1 MRAIKVNKRKTAGVW
16 KRILALMLVI
26 CCLPFGDYVQAFGAA
41 MPEAGQKGVEGTAES
56 VPASVSGNFTDMQQD
71 VPEGVQTNGQENGQ
85 ADAMT
90 DGNSQ
95 AQGEESSDSRVME
108 FEDMTV
114 TEDLTLEADMETG
127 NLLLMQGELNLN
139 GYTLTVHGD
148 CIQPGGS
155 MVINGGKL
163 ITDGDYR
170 IQTRTAAEV
179 GASEEGGGAG
189 ENGLESVQYDYD
201 YSTGTLTMT
210 DSRDYVQVFGDF
222 VTDSDKNHTG
232 LLSDGVL
239 EVWGNFTQLNT
250 KSNYSFRASQNHK
263 VYLTGTSGK
272 TVSFSYDSYNS
283 SRFANLEIN
292 LNMSHEIE
300 EEMPSGTGKNV
311 NGETEIDVEESEN
324 EPDLIFWG
332 EPFVEGCIVE
342 KEVEE
347 KPVIEGNIRIHR
359 DTRFETG
366 YYCGNVKLVSNFSCY
381 RDLIIDGNLNCN
393 KKVLYVSEH
402 LTVKGEVSMLAR
414 LYMEWG
420 NLTVEKDLVFE
431 GCSSRDDGL
440 IMKHDSD
447 YIMVGGDFI
456 YRGNL
461 HKNSDKITAGTLE
474 IKGNF
479 NCEEMF
485 YATGSQRVLLSG
497 TGQQNIIMNIRSR
510 FHILELQNY
519 SEEGVYAED
528 VVVKDILIRNGCRFT
543 YGSMEEEFG
552 WTLTEDTVIEDDL
565 VLVDDVLDLN
575 GYTLTV
581 KGDLIH
587 ANGEIFIHGGRLLVD
602 GDYRMQ
608 MRRGEEGNYN
618 YEKSTGILK
627 MTDETDYI
635 LIKGGMYV
643 QTIQSLSGF
652 LTAGTIEL
660 KGNFYDFCQIA
671 DDNFATAGSHT
682 MYLTGNTVQKISF
695 EGYGPFN
702 CIQNLKVDNAV
713 GLVFETA
720 VSVKGNIDISSDIK
734 VEGRLCVYKTTT
746 FSDNLYRGDIIAGN
760 LEWTY
765 DLVVDGNLYVGQN
778 LTISSCRLTVK
789 GDVLVEDGVIGIDKG
804 ELIVG
809 NDLSF
814 QWHSQY
820 NNTAL
825 GMSTDDSYILVNG
838 NFNYYAKRSYVIA
851 GTLEVKGD
859 FTTNATF
866 KASGTHKVI
875 LSGDEKQTITM
886 ADNARFHIL
895 ELRNYGM
902 EGVWTARPTLDYD
915 ILISNG
921 CKLNYGNLQGNSG
934 FTLNQDMV
942 IGEDFILT
950 DGVLDLNSH
959 KLTIKGDFLHAGGT
973 VEINGGTLEV
983 QGDYRL
989 QWREEIDGMQVY
1001 GSGYGKLLMNSDE
1014 DTFVINGNCIIEPS
1028 KITEKDGQEP
1038 LNAMDGWITGGTIS
1052 IGGDLGQLGKEAFI
1066 AGGSSTVCLNGSK
1079 KQSVAGVQDLRIG
1092 NFAIENTSKEGVF
1105 FLTDVQVEE
1114 SLSDLNK
1121 KAYGQGYAV
1130 VSGSDVLENGIFGGN
1145 LKITNAETLAR
1156 DLEIGGSLYIE
1167 NTMKLNGHSVSV
1179 GASLIVDKTGSLIM
1193 QNARDVMA
1201 VGGDMKYSS
1210 TAGSIMSAGILQ
1222 VEGNFTKA
1230 SGARFVAGGEHVTVL
1245 SGKEGGDGSLIP
1257 QNIDLS
1263 GSDGSRFHKLI
1274 LKQPLAEGYV
1284 FSVPPEQIADEVIYE
1299 GDELQR
1305 PGPITSLQV
1314 TGQTVNSITI
1324 SYEPPASLGEIA
1336 GYKIYRD
1343 GRQVVMTEQT
1353 TYTDGRLEA
1362 DREYVY
1368 KVYAVDANGNTAKAS
1383 PECRGKTLTDVTPPS
1398 VVPGLT
1404 VSGRTGSA
1412 ITLSWNPAADD
1423 SKVCGYNVYRNGE
1436 LMAEGIENTEYKDCG
1451 LAENT
1456 LYTYTVTAVDGA
1468 GNESLHCEG
1477 VDGAVCMPK
1486 ILSVTPEDYE
1496 SIGGESVTLRVTF
1509 KDAGSSTGNR
1519 VDIAF
1524 YDEDKDIW
1532 KAVTKVSLG
1541 QSRLNDTTLYA
1552 ETEWDLTALT
1562 KDGDVDVRFRV
1573 TDEDGN
1579 SREQIVTYYLDRK
1592 APEQVTGIK
1601 VSDEGGTLR
1610 VKWDR
1615 CLSADTK
1622 GYLVYRME
1630 EGTGKYIVAADIENG
1645 DITAWTDRD
1654 VETGKVYIYH
1664 VRAYDA
1670 FDQKSVLSER
1680 VSATVG
1686 QDQEAPRIL
1695 SLSPS
1700 GGKVSGQKL
1709 IQVSGIDNRGLSEL
1723 RLYIRKEGES
1733 PWSLLGW
1740 ADVSDKGREAAEN
1753 QERSGKGDGNDS
1765 LEADCYIMWNTLKYP
1780 DGNYELKAEVSDT
1793 SGNMNE
1799 KEFIRFYQVDNS
1811 GIGKIILGEVSST
1824 STAVQLTWEDVT
1836 EEDFGYFAVERFI
1849 DGNFVQVARVTDKL
1863 GANVENLKPGTE
1875 YTFRV
1880 VGYDVLGNRGEA
1892 SDIIKVRT
1900 TEDAIA
1906 PSIRSIEP
1914 APGRFGEKLSLK
1926 MKVSDNAS
1934 VGSGMFSYSLDKENY
1949 TVLASRDGQGG
1960 KEETF
1965 SYEWDISALPEG
1977 EVYVKFEAMDEAGN
1991 ANVLAEGEEIICTYV
2006 IDHTPPDKITGAAAE
2021 GGEGFIHLSWNE
2033 PLDDDIQAFII
2044 YRAGNDGV
2052 YRPIQKDCR
2061 TKDYYD
2067 VALQAG
2073 DSFTYRIS
2081 AIDTAG
2087 NEGEKSDPV
2096 SGMALRDE
2104 EAPVVTGISPEK
2116 GSRQGSNVTLKIFAK
2131 DNAALSA
2138 VVAEYREKD
2147 TEELW
2152 REIGRTEGTERYIY
2166 SQMEWNTE
2174 GLREGCVYEVRA
2186 KAVDKAGNVSEYV
2199 YSEYDFDLTA
2209 PASPKLEADSGSF
2222 RVELSWSEN
2231 EEEDFDIYKIYRA
2244 EAGSD
2249 HYVCIQTTEENAFTD
2264 MTVEPDTM
2272 YTYKVAAW
2280 DIYGNNSESNKASS
2294 YGNSIDT
2301 IAPEAILPENIMGV
2315 SGLELGFDGTAS
2327 FDNVRIVTYEW
2338 DFGDG
2343 SGKKGTRPT
2352 HIYEKP
2358 GTYTVTLTVSDAW
2371 GNQDK
2376 TTTNVIIRDKDN
2388 NGMITITITDE
2399 SGNPLPYAY
2408 VYIRIGNSDE
2418 DILNLRA
2425 DGSGRVRIAAK
2436 EGIYQYAAY
2445 LEEYLP
2451 KESTF
2456 RIDSGSSNT
2465 AVLGLEKG
2473 EVMTGELEV
2482 HRMELQE
2489 LVEAG
2494 VDLSAPE
2501 NFHTFTFKS
2510 TFIFKESP
2518 IPVVVEYVGNMTGGR
2533 QNVIRIY
2540 DMENRKYEGTLNIS
2554 LIQPEEE
2561 ILDSEEYVPTIA
2573 ILQVTQS
2580 VSWLKEM
2587 YGVNLTITNH
2597 SGEGFDIEH
2606 AVADLSL
2613 PEGVSLAATKTG
2625 QTLSQPMED
2634 IKGGTSRTAN
2644 WVVKGDVTGEYTL
2657 KASFHGVLM
2666 PFEANLDADFEAE
2679 SEFEVE
2685 GGKGLHIYVMPE
2697 NAYYIGESYYVQYKI
2712 VNESDR
2718 TFYNLTTTLGE
2729 YIQPQVVQETIVL
2742 DPETG
2747 EVTNRIKN
2755 MGGMTYR
2762 SAEAAKCRT
2771 APVMYQ
2777 GDAIEVG
2784 VFAPGDTLYGTYCG
2798 VPSGAAGDPDE
2809 VYFQLV
2815 GSLTQILEGE
2825 NLGVKVTTLPIA
2837 SHYSKSK
2844 ATVALD
2850 PFAGYYGDPIDTVT
2864 GAFTQDMTLLSIG
2877 GGDTISMDLS
2887 YNSMLAGE
2895 RGSCGYGFAHSYEQS
2910 IEDRGNSL
2918 VLHMTPYSQTT
2929 FLSKDAAENKAAGTW
2944 DGDKV
2949 ILSDTAVYYGDF
2961 LPVTTDMEGY
2971 RIEKT
2976 EEGYILHMGEE
2987 GGELTFDTEGR
2998 IVELKDTDERTV
3010 SLLYGDNTMTVTE
3023 NVSKES
3029 LYITYNDEGFI
3040 TTVRDD
3046 HGRMSALTYDGEG
3059 NLSSYTDPMGN
3070 TARYEYDSAHRMIK
3084 AYDGEGCA
3092 YVSNAY
3098 DEEGRVI
3105 SQEEA
3110 GKGPAARLSYETM
3123 GNNTRIT
3130 ITDHNG
3136 NTTSLTNDGRGNRI
3150 EEINGAGSR
3159 TTYLYDRQG
3168 NLLDIWDH
3176 YHNNTA
3182 YEYDE
3187 EKRTTAVYDTA
3198 GNVTRYHY
3206 DESGNMTTLTG
3217 ADGSMAHYSYD
3228 AKGNITKIT
3237 EPSGAVTSYT
3247 YDAFSRVV
3255 SESKT
3260 DCGTMYYEYDGKGR
3274 IAAVTDY
3281 NGNRSTLEYDE
3292 YGNISRATDACGG
3305 VKTYVY
3311 NANGWLMSETDEAG
3325 CITEYTYDKCGRQLS
3340 KTRRDAVGTQVQ
3352 TSSYTYYESGLLKS
3366 ETDPEGGVTT
3376 YVYDNEGHI
3385 LSVTYPA
3392 GTTDT
3397 YTYDAAYHQTGQ
3409 KDPDGTIHA
3418 YTYDMLG
3425 NNTSVSLNDRTVTF
3439 EYYPNGKIRKQ
3450 TNEDGTWLLY
3460 TYDKRWNCIQVMDK
3474 DGVGMSYA
3482 YDGMD
3487 RLISE
3492 RDALGNTTRYEYDTQ
3507 GRITKTTDPNGNA
3520 TTYEYDGNGNC
3531 IRMVNAL
3538 SRTTE
3543 MEYDKADRLIRI
3555 TQETGAGRI
3564 SAGYTYDKAGRV
3576 TAVTDEEGNTTRY
3589 TYDVFGNVLTV
3600 TDALG
3605 NPAAANTYDKTGNL
3619 ISTTDGEGTATGYA
3633 YDRAGN
3639 LLAVAECLNGE
3650 EETSY
3655 AYEYD
3660 ENLRLTKTTDPI
3672 SGTTVREY
3680 DAYGNIIS
3688 VTDAMGGTTR
3698 YNYDER
3704 NRITSV
3710 ISALGN
3716 QESYTYNAQGLLA
3729 EEENARGQ
3737 KAAYTYDKAGR
3748 LTEKKDEAG
3757 TITYIY
3763 DNNGNV
3769 LRVTEEDGEGNK
3781 ETISRTYDALNRVTS
3796 MTDCRGNTVKYGYDE
3811 LGNRISLTYPG
3822 GEIVRCSYYKNG
3834 NLKTVTDW
3842 EGNVTSYEY
3851 DGNGRLLKTTRSDG
3865 SVETRTYNKAGYLM
3879 ETLDVT
3885 AAGEEISHYTYG
3897 YDGRG
3902 NITSIEGKD
3911 NGIPGI
3917 TAGAVMTY
3925 DEDNRLVS
3933 YNGEAVTYDAD
3944 GNMLHGPL
3952 QGQMADYVYDCRNR
3966 LISVTT
3972 ADGKTTRYEYDAEN
3986 TRTAMETEG
3995 RREEYVTDTES
4006 TYSQVLEVKVYEKED
4021 TALSAGAGEADS
4033 TGTVHTENTAAAYTA
4048 SYVYGLGLIGEKG
4061 KNGWL
4066 YYHYDHLGST
4076 AALTGNDGEVR
4087 LRFAYSAYGELTGI
4101 TDGTGNSFVNVE
4113 DGKITSSMIS
4123 GAVSETGIC
4132 FLYNGQLGV
4141 TTDGNGLYHMRAR
4154 YYNTDIKRFINRD
4167 ILTGDITNSQSLN
4180 RYSYVQGNPVSST
4193 DPFGLCPLGF
4203 LNLDWSTIGH
4213 ALLDVVGIFWDGAD
4227 LINALWYKA
4236 EGNDF
4241 MAGVC
4246 LLSAL
4251 PMLGSFAGGTIKAVA
4266 TGTKYLNK
4274 AETVAKYLTLGTKLV
4289 SHTAQ
4294 ATMSG
4299 IDTYYAAVDAYE
4311 VYQAGELGA
4320 EEIINLGLA
4329 ATGTVLSTGA
4339 AISSGRGLYK
4349 LMGSDGVG
4357 CKVLTGITGEP
4368 HCFVAGTPVSTEE
4381 GQRAIEEVEAGDKVW
4396 AYNEETGEKGLKEV
4410 EEVFV
4415 SETDKLV
4422 HVETDKEEIVTTELH
4437 PFYVEGLG
4445 FVQAGCLQEGYELKC
4460 LDGGRETITGIRVEW
4475 LEEAITVYN
4484 FEVADYHTYYVG
4496 DGDVLVHNTCSKT
4509 SGSEDNLL
4517 LLETSQNIS
4526 DEINDHHI
4534 IPKFRGKSKRYADFI
4549 SARGIN
4555 VDDYTITVGAGKGG
4569 THMNLLHGKGGWNQ
4583 RWIEFIDNN
4592 PDATAKDIYQFA
4604 GKMMDDY
4611 GLNGYVIHP
4620 YKKK

>member
-1 MRAIKVNKRKTAGVW
+1 MREIKVNKRKAAGVL
-16 KRILALMLVI
+16 KRILALTLVI

-41 MPEAGQKGVEGTAES
+41 MPETRQSES
-56 VPASVSGNFTDMQQD
+56 ASVSGNYSDVRKDAQQD
-71 VPEGVQTNGQENGQ
+71 AGTNGQSDEQTNGQSDEQ
-85 ADAMT
+85 T
-90 DGNSQ
+90 DGKPQ
-95 AQGEESSDSRVME
+95 AQAEESADSQVME
-108 FEDMTV
+108 YGDVTV
-114 TEDLTLEADMETG
+114 TENLTLDADMETG
-127 NLLLMQGELNLN
+127 NLFLMQGELNLN

-163 ITDGDYR
+163 ITEGDYR
-170 IQTRTAAEV
+170 IQTRTAAE
-179 GASEEGGGAG
+179 GNAPGETTDAG
-189 ENGLESVQYDYD
+189 EGALGEVRYEYD

-210 DSRDYVQVFGDF
+210 DSRDYVQVLGDF
-222 VTDSDKNHTG
+222 VTDSDKNHAG
-232 LLSDGVL
+232 LLLDGVL
-239 EVWGNFTQLNT
+239 EVQGNFTQLNT
-250 KSNYSFRASQNHK
+250 KGNYSFHALQNHK
-263 VYLTGTSGK
+263 VYLTGTAGR
-272 TVSFSYDSYNS
+272 TVSLAYDPYNS
-283 SRFANLEIN
+283 SRFANLEID
-292 LNMSHEIE
+292 LNMSRETD
-300 EEMPSGTGKNV
+300 EEMTSETGE
-311 NGETEIDVEESEN
+311 ETEEN
-324 EPDLIFWG
+324 KGKPDLIFVG

-342 KEVEE
+342 EEVEK
-347 KPVIEGNIRIHR
+347 KPVIEGCIRIGSN
-359 DTRFETG
+359 TRFETG
-366 YYCGNVKLVSNFSCY
+366 YYCGDITLASYYMNPDN
-381 RDLIIDGNLNCN
+381 LIIDGNLNCN
-393 KKVLYVSEH
+393 KKSLYILSQ
-402 LTVKGEVSMLAR
+402 LTVKGDVSMLPQ
-414 LYMEWG
+414 LKMESG
-420 NLTVEKDLVFE
+420 KLTVEKNLMIE
-431 GCSSRDDGL
+431 GSNRDDYGL
-440 IMKHDSD
+440 MMKNPSD
-447 YIMVGGDFI
+447 YITVYGDFI
-456 YRGNL
+456 YGANPLKSR
-461 HKNSDKITAGTLE
+461 DYITAGTLE
-474 IKGNF
+474 VKGDF
-479 NCEEMF
+479 NCETKF
-485 YATGSQRVLLSG
+485 CATAEHRVLLSG
-497 TGQQNIIMNIRSR
+497 TGLQKIKLTSDSR
-510 FHILELQNY
+510 FHILELQNN

-528 VVVKDILIRNGCRFT
+528 AVVKDILIRNGCRFT
-543 YGSMEEEFG
+543 YGSMEGEFG
-552 WTLTEDTVIEDDL
+552 WTLTEDTVIEGDF

-608 MRRGEEGNYN
+608 MIKGEADNYS
-618 YEKSTGILK
+618 YEDSAGILK
-627 MTDETDYI
+627 MADESDYI
-635 LIKGGMYV
+635 LIEGDMYV
-643 QTIQSLSGF
+643 QTSQSLSGL

-660 KGNFYDFCQIA
+660 KGDFQDFCPMVP
-671 DDNFATAGSHT
+671 DNFAASGSHT
-682 MYLTGNTVQKISF
+682 MYLSGNTVQRISF

-713 GLVFETA
+713 GLILGTA
-720 VSVKGNIDISSDIK
+720 VVVKGNIDITSDIQI
-734 VEGRLCVYKTTT
+734 EGRLTIDKTTT
-746 FSDNLYRGDIIAGN
+746 FSDDIYHGDIAVGN

-765 DLVVDGNLYVGQN
+765 NFIIDGNLYVGQN
-778 LTISSCRLTVK
+778 LTVSSCRLTVE
-789 GDVLVEDGVIGIDKG
+789 GDVLANNSAIKMNKG

-809 NDLSF
+809 NNLSF
-814 QWHSQY
+814 QWISNYTSSYLDMQ
-820 NNTAL
+820 NPE
-825 GMSTDDSYILVNG
+825 DYILVNG
-838 NFNYYAKRSYVIA
+838 NFDYYAIRSFITA

-859 FTTNATF
+859 FTTNSLF
-866 KASGTHKVI
+866 SASGTHKVI

-895 ELRNYGM
+895 ELKNYGM
-902 EGVWTARPTLDYD
+902 EGVWTAKPTLDYD

-934 FTLNQDMV
+934 FTLTRDMV

-950 DGVLDLNSH
+950 DGVLDLNGH

-973 VEINGGTLEV
+973 VKINGGTLEV

-989 QWREEIDGMQVY
+989 QWREEMDGMIVY
-1001 GSGYGKLLMNSDE
+1001 GAGYGKLLMNSDD
-1014 DTFVINGNCIIEPS
+1014 DTFVINRNCIVEPS
-1028 KITEKDGQEP
+1028 KVTEKGGQEP
-1038 LNAMDGWITGGTIS
+1038 LNAMDGWITGGTIF

-1066 AGGSSTVCLNGSK
+1066 AGGTSTVCLNGSR
-1079 KQSVAGVQDLRIG
+1079 KQSVAGAQDFRIG
-1092 NFAIENTSKEGVF
+1092 NFVIENTSVEGVF

-1114 SLSDLNK
+1114 SLSDLDG

-1130 VSGSDVLENGIFGGN
+1130 VSGSDAVQNGIFGGN
-1145 LKITNAETLAR
+1145 LKITEEESLSL
-1156 DLEIGGSLYIE
+1156 DLEIGGSLYLE
-1167 NTMKLNGHSVSV
+1167 KAFNPCGHSVSI
-1179 GASLIVDKTGSLIM
+1179 GGSLIVEKTGSLIM
-1193 QNARDVMA
+1193 ENTEDCITVGKDLEYASAAGGFMNAGTLKLA
-1201 VGGDMKYSS
+1201 
-1210 TAGSIMSAGILQ
+1210 
-1222 VEGNFTKA
+1222 GNFTKA
-1230 SGARFVAGGEHVTVL
+1230 AGARFAAEGEHVTVL
-1245 SGKEGGDGSLIP
+1245 LGREGEDGSIIL
-1257 QNIDLS
+1257 QNIDFS

-1274 LKQPLAEGYV
+1274 LKQPFAEGYA
-1284 FSVPPEQIADEVIYE
+1284 FSVSPEQIADEVIYE

-1305 PGPITSLQV
+1305 PGSVASLKV

-1324 SYEPPASLGEIA
+1324 SYEGPASFGEIA

-1343 GRQVVMTEQT
+1343 GRQVAMTEQT

-1368 KVYAVDANGNTAKAS
+1368 KVYAVDAKGNMAKTS

-1398 VVPGLT
+1398 TVFGLT
-1404 VSGRTGSA
+1404 VAGRTGSA
-1412 ITLSWNPAADD
+1412 ITLSWSPATDD
-1423 SKVCGYNVYRNGE
+1423 SKVTGYKVYRNGE
-1436 LMAEGIENTEYKDCG
+1436 LIAEGIEKTEYKDCG

-1477 VDGAVCMPK
+1477 VDGAVSMPK
-1486 ILSVTPEDYE
+1486 ILSVTPGDYE

-1541 QSRLNDTTLYA
+1541 QSKLNDTTLYA
-1552 ETEWDLTALT
+1552 ETEWDLTAME

-1579 SREQIVTYYLDRK
+1579 SRERIVTYYLDRK

-1630 EGTGKYIVAADIENG
+1630 EGSGKYILAADIENG
-1645 DITAWTDRD
+1645 DTTAWTDTD
-1654 VETGKVYIYH
+1654 VETGKIYIYH

-1670 FDQKSVLSER
+1670 YGQKSILSER

-1686 QDQEAPRIL
+1686 ADNVAPQIL

-1709 IQVSGIDNRGLSEL
+1709 IQVSASDNRALSEL
-1723 RLYIRKEGES
+1723 RLYIRKEGEDA
-1733 PWSLLGW
+1733 WTLLGRS
-1740 ADVSDKGREAAEN
+1740 DVSDRN
-1753 QERSGKGDGNDS
+1753 R
-1765 LEADCYIMWNTLKYP
+1765 EADCLITWNTKAYP
-1780 DGNYELKAEVSDT
+1780 DGNYELKAEATDA
-1793 SGNMNE
+1793 SGNVND

-1811 GIGKIILGEVSST
+1811 GIGKIILGEVSFT
-1824 STAVQLTWEDVT
+1824 STAIQLTWEDVT
-1836 EEDFGYFAVERFI
+1836 EEDFGYFAVEQLI
-1849 DGNFVQVARVTDKL
+1849 DGSFVQVARVTDKL

-1880 VGYDVLGNRGEA
+1880 VGYDALGNRGEE
-1892 SDIIKVRT
+1892 SDVIKVRT
-1900 TEDAIA
+1900 TEDFIA
-1906 PSIRSIEP
+1906 PSIRSVEP

-1926 MKVSDNAS
+1926 MKVSDNAA
-1934 VGSGMFSYSLDKENY
+1934 VGSGTFSYSLDKENY
-1949 TVLASRDGQGG
+1949 TVLASWDGQGG

-1977 EVYVKFEAMDEAGN
+1977 EVYIKFEAWDEAGN
-1991 ANVLAEGEEIICTYV
+1991 ANALADGEEIICTYI
-2006 IDHTPPDKITGAAAE
+2006 IDHTPPAKITGASAQ
-2021 GGEGFIHLSWNE
+2021 GGEGFIHLSWEE
-2033 PLDDDIQAFII
+2033 PLEDDILAFIV
-2044 YRAGNDGV
+2044 YRAGADGV
-2052 YRPIQKDCR
+2052 YRPVQKDCR

-2073 DSFTYRIS
+2073 ESFTYRIS
-2081 AIDTAG
+2081 AVDTAG
-2087 NEGEKSDPV
+2087 NEGEKSEPV

-2116 GSRQGSNVTLKIFAK
+2116 GSRQGGNVVLKIFAK

-2152 REIGRTEGTERYIY
+2152 REIGRSQGTERYIY
-2166 SQMEWNTE
+2166 SRMEWNTE
-2174 GLREGCVYEVRA
+2174 GLQEDCVYEVRA
-2186 KAVDKAGNVSEYV
+2186 KAVDKAGNVSDYV

-2209 PASPKLEADSGSF
+2209 PLAPKLQADSGSF

-2231 EEEDFDIYKIYRA
+2231 EEGDFDIYKIYRA
-2244 EAGSD
+2244 EAGTN
-2249 HYVCIQTTEENAFTD
+2249 HYVCIQTTEENAFID

-2272 YTYKVAAW
+2272 YTYKVAAC
-2280 DIYGNNSESNKASS
+2280 DIYGNYSESNKASS

-2301 IAPEAILPENIMGV
+2301 IAPEAVLPENIMGV

-2327 FDNVRIVTYEW
+2327 YDNVRIVTYEW

-2352 HIYEKP
+2352 HTYEKP

-2376 TTTNVIIRDKDN
+2376 TTTNVIIRDRDN

-2408 VYIRIGNSDE
+2408 VYTRIGNSDE

-2445 LEEYLP
+2445 VEEYLP

-2473 EVMTGELEV
+2473 EVMTGELSV
-2482 HRMELQE
+2482 HRMELEE

-2518 IPVVVEYVGNMTGGR
+2518 IPVTVEYVGNMVGGR

-2540 DMENRKYEGTLNIS
+2540 GAEDGKHDGTLNIS

-2561 ILDSEEYVPTIA
+2561 ISDPKEYVPTVA
-2573 ILQVTQS
+2573 ILRVTQS

-2606 AVADLSL
+2606 ALAELFL

-2666 PFEANLDADFEAE
+2666 PFEVNLDADFEAE

-2697 NAYYIGESYYVQYKI
+2697 NAYYIGETYYVQYKI

-2729 YIQPQVVQETIVL
+2729 YIQPQVVQETLVL

-2755 MGGMTYR
+2755 MGRMTYR

-2777 GDAIEVG
+2777 GDAVEVG

-2798 VPSGAAGDPDE
+2798 VPERGGGDPDE
-2809 VYFQLV
+2809 VYYQLV
-2815 GSLTQILEGE
+2815 ASFTEILEGE
-2825 NLGVKVTTLPIA
+2825 NLGVEVTTQPID

-2864 GAFTQDMTLLSIG
+2864 GAFTQDMTLLSVG

-2895 RGSCGYGFAHSYEQS
+2895 KGSCGYGFAHSYEQS

-2929 FLSKDAAENKAAGTW
+2929 FLSKDAAENKATGIW
-2944 DGDKV
+2944 DGEKV
-2949 ILSDTAVYYGDF
+2949 ILSDTAAYYGDF
-2961 LPVTTDMEGY
+2961 LPVTTDMEGS
-2971 RIEKT
+2971 RIEKK
-2976 EEGYILHMGEE
+2976 EDGYILHMGEE

-3010 SLLYGDNTMTVTE
+3010 SLIYGDKTMTVTE

-3029 LYITYNDEGFI
+3029 LYITYNEEGFI

-3046 HGRMSALTYDGEG
+3046 HGRMSALSYDGEG

-3084 AYDGEGCA
+3084 AVDGEGCT
-3092 YVSNAY
+3092 YVSNTY
-3098 DEEGRVI
+3098 DEQGRVTA
-3105 SQEEA
+3105 QEEA
-3110 GKGPAARLSYETM
+3110 GKGPAAGLSYEEE
-3123 GNNTRIT
+3123 GKNTRIT

-3136 NTTSLTNDGRGNRI
+3136 NITSLLNDGMGNRI
-3150 EEINGAGSR
+3150 EEVNGVGSR

-3228 AKGNITKIT
+3228 AKGNITKIA
-3237 EPSGAVTSYT
+3237 EPSGAVTAYT
-3247 YDAFSRVV
+3247 YDAFSRVI

-3260 DCGTMYYEYDGKGR
+3260 DCGTMYYEYDEKGR

-3305 VKTYVY
+3305 EKTYVY
-3311 NANGWLMSETDEAG
+3311 NVNGWLMSETDEAG
-3325 CITEYTYDKCGRQLS
+3325 CITEYTYDRCGRQLT
-3340 KTRRDAVGTQVQ
+3340 KTLRDEGGTQTAV
-3352 TSSYTYYESGLLKS
+3352 TRYDYYESGLLKS
-3366 ETDPEGGVTT
+3366 ETDPEGGVTA

-3409 KDPDGTIHA
+3409 RDPDGTKHA

-3425 NNTSVSLNDRTVTF
+3425 NNTSVSLNDRTVSF
-3439 EYYPNGKIRKQ
+3439 EYYPNGKVRKQ

-3460 TYDKRWNCIQVMDK
+3460 TYDKRWNCIQVTDE

-3487 RLISE
+3487 RLVSE

-3538 SRTTE
+3538 SQATE
-3543 MEYDKADRLIRI
+3543 MEYDKADRLVCI
-3555 TQETGAGRI
+3555 TRETGAGRI

-3576 TAVTDEEGNTTRY
+3576 TAVTDEEGSTTRY

-3600 TDALG
+3600 TDAMG
-3605 NPAAANTYDKTGNL
+3605 NPVAANTYDKTGNL
-3619 ISTTDGEGTATGYA
+3619 LSTTDGEGKATGYA

-3655 AYEYD
+3655 TYEYD
-3660 ENLRLTKTTDPI
+3660 ENLRLTKATDPV
-3672 SGTTVREY
+3672 SGTTSREY
-3680 DAYGNIIS
+3680 DAYGNIVS
-3688 VTDAMGGTTR
+3688 VTDASGGTTR
-3698 YNYDER
+3698 YTYDER
-3704 NRITSV
+3704 NRITAV
-3710 ISALGN
+3710 LSALGN
-3716 QESYTYNAQGLLA
+3716 QESYTYNAQGLLS

-3748 LTEKKDEAG
+3748 LITKKDEAG
-3757 TITYIY
+3757 TITYTY
-3763 DNNGNV
+3763 DNSGNV
-3769 LRVTEEDGEGNK
+3769 LTVTEEDGEGGR
-3781 ETISRTYDALNRVTS
+3781 ETISRTYDALNRVTG

-3822 GEIVRCSYYKNG
+3822 GEIVRYSYYQNG

-3851 DGNGRLLKTTRSDG
+3851 DGNGRLLKTTRPDG
-3865 SVETRTYNKAGYLM
+3865 SVETRTYNKAGYLTD
-3879 ETLDVT
+3879 TLDVT
-3885 AAGEEISHYTYG
+3885 AAGKEISHYIYG

-3911 NGIPGI
+3911 NGNPGI
-3917 TAGAVMTY
+3917 TASAVMTY

-3933 YNGEAVTYDAD
+3933 YNGETVTYDAD

-3952 QGQMADYVYDCRNR
+3952 QGQMADYAYDCRNR

-3986 TRTAMETEG
+3986 TRTAVETEG

-4006 TYSQVLEVKVYEKED
+4006 AYSQVLEVKVYEKANEK
-4021 TALSAGAGEADS
+4021 AYS
-4033 TGTVHTENTAAAYTA
+4033 TI
-4048 SYVYGLGLIGEKG
+4048 YVYGLGLIGEEG

-4076 AALTGNDGEVR
+4076 AALTGSDGEVR
-4087 LRFAYSAYGELTGI
+4087 LRFAYSAYGELSGI
-4101 TDGTGNSFVNVE
+4101 TDGAGNSLVKE
-4113 DGKITSSMIS
+4113 EEGKVTSSMIS
-4123 GAVSETGIC
+4123 GIVSETGIR

-4167 ILTGDITNSQSLN
+4167 ILTGDITDSQSLN

-4251 PMLGSFAGGTIKAVA
+4251 PMLGSFAGGSIKAVA

-4311 VYQAGELGA
+4311 AYQAGELGA
-4320 EEIINLGLA
+4320 EEIVNLGLA

-4339 AISSGRGLYK
+4339 AIGSARGLYK

-4357 CKVLTGITGEP
+4357 CKAVTGITGEP
-4368 HCFVAGTPVSTEE
+4368 HCFVAGTLVSTED
-4381 GQRAIEEVEAGDKVW
+4381 GQRAIEEVETGDKVW
-4396 AYNEETGEKGLKEV
+4396 AYDEETGEKALKEV

-4422 HVETDKEEIVTTELH
+4422 HVGTDREEIVTTELH

-4445 FVQAGCLQEGYELKC
+4445 FVQAGCLQEGYELRC
-4460 LDGGRETITGIRVEW
+4460 LDGSKETITGIRVEW
-4475 LEEAITVYN
+4475 LEEPAEVYN

-4496 DGDVLVHNTCSKT
+4496 DGDVLVHNKCANP
-4509 SGSEDNLL
+4509 SGSDGKEVPGKDSKITFRAGDLYENSINVNGIQIDALAEIEIEGNRLILRDLAIYSNQGDIPNQIGVSEFKKWLKAIKEDAGNQGFKELQIIGQRVQHS
-4517 LLETSQNIS
+4517 TSANPGSI
-4526 DEINDHHI
+4526 INRVF
-4534 IPKFRGKSKRYADFI
+4534 KLKSK
-4549 SARGIN
+4549 S
-4555 VDDYTITVGAGKGG
+4555 
-4569 THMNLLHGKGGWNQ
+4569 
-4583 RWIEFIDNN
+4583 
-4592 PDATAKDIYQFA
+4592 
-4604 GKMMDDY
+4604 
-4611 GLNGYVIHP
+4611 
-4620 YKKK
+4620 

>member
-1 MRAIKVNKRKTAGVW
+1 MGAIKVNKRKTAGVW

-95 AQGEESSDSRVME
+95 AQGEESPDSRVME

-127 NLLLMQGELNLN
+127 NLFLMQGELNLN

-155 MVINGGKL
+155 MAINGGKL
-163 ITDGDYR
+163 ITEGDYR
-170 IQTRTAAEV
+170 IQTRTAVEGSASGE
-179 GASEEGGGAG
+179 GA
-189 ENGLESVQYDYD
+189 DYEYT

-222 VTDSDKNHTG
+222 VTDSDKNHAG
-232 LLSDGVL
+232 LLLDGVL
-239 EVWGNFTQLNT
+239 EVRGNFTQLNT
-250 KSNYSFRASQNHK
+250 KSNYSFHALQNHK
-263 VYLTGTSGK
+263 VYLTGAPGK
-272 TVSFSYDSYNS
+272 TVSLVYDPPYNG
-283 SRFANLEIN
+283 SRFANLEID
-292 LNMSHEIE
+292 LDMYHGTEGE
-300 EEMPSGTGKNV
+300 TASGTGRNA
-311 NGETEIDVEESEN
+311 NEGTEADGETASGTGENSNEGTEADAEESGN
-324 EPDLIFWG
+324 EPDLIFIG
-332 EPFVEGCIVE
+332 EPFVAGCIVE
-342 KEVEE
+342 KEAEV
-347 KPVIEGNIRIHR
+347 KPLVAGSIRIGSS
-359 DTRFETG
+359 TRFETG
-366 YYCGNVKLVSNFSCY
+366 YYCGDITLLSPFSNYKDLV
-381 RDLIIDGNLNCN
+381 IDGNLNCN
-393 KKVLYVSEH
+393 KKTLSISSH
-402 LTVKGEVSMLAR
+402 LTVKGNVSMLPR
-414 LYMEWG
+414 LQMESG
-420 NLTVEKDLVFE
+420 RLTVEKNLIIE
-431 GCSSRDDGL
+431 GSSADDYGL
-440 IMKHDSD
+440 KMKNASD
-447 YIMVGGDFI
+447 YIAVGGDFI
-456 YRGNL
+456 YRANPL
-461 HKNSDKITAGTLE
+461 KSRDYITAGTLE
-474 IKGNF
+474 VKGDF
-479 NCEEMF
+479 NCETKF
-485 YATGSQRVLLSG
+485 CATAEHRVLLSG
-497 TGQQNIIMNIRSR
+497 TELQKIRMTADSR
-510 FHILELQNY
+510 FHILELQND

-528 VVVKDILIRNGCRFT
+528 AVVKDILIRNGCRFT
-543 YGSMEEEFG
+543 YGSMEGEFG
-552 WTLTEDTVIEDDL
+552 WTLTEDTVIEGDF

-608 MRRGEEGNYN
+608 MRKGEAGNYN
-618 YEKSTGILK
+618 YENSAGILK
-627 MTDETDYI
+627 MTDMSDYI

-643 QTIQSLSGF
+643 QTSQSLSGL
-652 LTAGTIEL
+652 LTEGTIEL
-660 KGNFYDFCQIA
+660 KGDFYDFCQSST
-671 DDNFATAGSHT
+671 DNFAASGSHT

-695 EGYGPFN
+695 EGNGPLN
-702 CIQNLKVDNAV
+702 CIQNLKVDNAA
-713 GLVFETA
+713 GLILETA
-720 VSVKGNIDISSDIK
+720 VVVKGNIDITSDIEVK
-734 VEGRLCVYKTTT
+734 GRLIVDRTTT
-746 FSDNLYRGDIIAGN
+746 FSGNVYRGDISVRN
-760 LEWTY
+760 LEWTR
-765 DLVVDGNLYVGQN
+765 DFVVKGNLYVG
-778 LTISSCRLTVK
+778 LTLKVSSCRLTVE
-789 GDVLVEDGVIGIDKG
+789 GDVIANNSTITMNKG

-809 NDLSF
+809 GDLSF
-814 QWHSQY
+814 QRTSNYGTVYLDMRNDEDH
-820 NNTAL
+820 
-825 GMSTDDSYILVNG
+825 ILVNG
-838 NFNYYAKRSYVIA
+838 NFDYYAIRSFISA

-859 FTTNATF
+859 FTTNSLF
-866 KASGTHKVI
+866 SASGTHRVI

-895 ELRNYGM
+895 ELKNYGM
-902 EGVWTARPTLDYD
+902 EGVWTARPTLNYD

-934 FTLNQDMV
+934 FTLNRDMV

-950 DGVLDLNSH
+950 DGVLDLNGH

-983 QGDYRL
+983 QKNYKL
-989 QWREEIDGMQVY
+989 QWREEMDGTIVY
-1001 GSGYGKLLMNSDE
+1001 GAGYGKLLMSSDD
-1014 DTFVINGNCIIEPS
+1014 DTIVINRSCIVEPS
-1028 KITEKDGQEP
+1028 KVTGKGEGES
-1038 LNAMDGWITGGTIS
+1038 LNAMDGWITGGRIS

-1066 AGGSSTVCLNGSK
+1066 AGGTSTVYLNGSA
-1079 KQSVAGVQDLRIG
+1079 KQSVAGAQDFKIQNLV
-1092 NFAIENTSKEGVF
+1092 IENTSGEGVF

-1114 SLSDLNK
+1114 SLSDPNK
-1121 KAYGQGYAV
+1121 KAYGQGCIVTA
-1130 VSGSDVLENGIFGGN
+1130 GADVLEDGVFGGN
-1145 LKITNAETLAR
+1145 LKITKAETLAR

-1167 NTMKLNGHSVSV
+1167 NTFNLDGHNVSIGGDFIV
-1179 GASLIVDKTGSLIM
+1179 GKTGSLIM
-1193 QNARDVMA
+1193 ENALDVMA

-1210 TAGSIMSAGILQ
+1210 AAGSIMSAGILQ
-1222 VEGNFTKA
+1222 VEGDFTKA
-1230 SGARFVAGGEHVTVL
+1230 SGARFAAGGEHVTVL
-1245 SGKEGGDGSLIP
+1245 SGKEGGDGGLIP
-1257 QNIDLS
+1257 QNIDFS

-1274 LKQPLAEGYV
+1274 LKQPFAEGYV
-1284 FSVPPEQIADEVIYE
+1284 FVVPPEQIADEVIYE

-1305 PGPITSLQV
+1305 PGPVTSLQV

-1324 SYEPPASLGEIA
+1324 SYEGAASLGEIA

-1343 GRQVVMTEQT
+1343 GRQAAMTEQT

-1368 KVYAVDANGNTAKAS
+1368 KVYAVDANGNTAKVS

-1398 VVPGLT
+1398 VVPGLA

-1436 LMAEGIENTEYKDCG
+1436 LMAEGIEATEYKDCG

-1468 GNESLHCEG
+1468 GNESPHCEG
-1477 VDGAVCMPK
+1477 VDGAVSMPK

-1524 YDEDKDIW
+1524 YDGDKDIW

-1552 ETEWDLTALT
+1552 ETEWDLTALA

-1579 SREQIVTYYLDRK
+1579 SREQVVTYYLDRK

-1630 EGTGKYIVAADIENG
+1630 EGTGKYIIAADIENG

-1686 QDQEAPRIL
+1686 QDQEVPRIL

-1709 IQVSGIDNRGLSEL
+1709 IHVSGIDNRGISEL
-1723 RLYIRKEGES
+1723 RLYIRSQGEDE
-1733 PWSLLGW
+1733 WSLLGW
-1740 ADVSDKGREAAEN
+1740 ADVSDKGAEA
-1753 QERSGKGDGNDS
+1753 G
-1765 LEADCYIMWNTLKYP
+1765 CHITWNTLEYP
-1780 DGNYELKAEVSDT
+1780 DGNYELKAEATDT
-1793 SGNMNE
+1793 SGNVNE

-1811 GIGKIILGEVSST
+1811 GIGKIILGEASST

-1836 EEDFGYFAVERFI
+1836 EEDFGYFAVEQLI

-1880 VGYDVLGNRGEA
+1880 AGYDVLGNRGEA

-1900 TEDAIA
+1900 TEDAVA

-1926 MKVSDNAS
+1926 MKVLDNAA
-1934 VGSGMFSYSLDKENY
+1934 VGSGTFSYSLDKENY
-1949 TVLASRDGQGG
+1949 TVLSEQAGQGG
-1960 KEETF
+1960 KEEIF

-2006 IDHTPPDKITGAAAE
+2006 IDHTPPDKITGASAE

-2044 YRAGNDGV
+2044 YRAGDDGV

-2073 DSFTYRIS
+2073 DSYTYRIS

-2131 DNAALSA
+2131 DNAALSV

-2186 KAVDKAGNVSEYV
+2186 KAADKAGNVSEYV

-2231 EEEDFDIYKIYRA
+2231 GEEDFDIYKIYRA
-2244 EAGSD
+2244 EAGSN
-2249 HYVCIQTTEENAFTD
+2249 HYVCIQTTEENAFID

-2272 YTYKVAAW
+2272 YTYKVAAC
-2280 DIYGNNSESNKASS
+2280 DIYGNDSESNKASS

-2301 IAPEAILPENIMGV
+2301 IAPEAVLPENIMGV

-2408 VYIRIGNSDE
+2408 VYTRIGNSDE

-2425 DGSGRVRIAAK
+2425 DGSGRVRVAAK

-2445 LEEYLP
+2445 AEEYLP

-2510 TFIFKESP
+2510 TFIFRESP
-2518 IPVVVEYVGNMTGGR
+2518 IPVVVEYVGNMLAGR
-2533 QNVIRIY
+2533 RKPLIVY
-2540 DMENRKYEGTLNIS
+2540 EVENRKYNGVLNIS
-2554 LIQPEEE
+2554 LIQPKEE
-2561 ILDSEEYVPTIA
+2561 IIDPDKEKYVPTIA

-2666 PFEANLDADFEAE
+2666 PFEANLDADFEVE

-2729 YIQPQVVQETIVL
+2729 YIQPQVVQETLIL

-2755 MGGMTYR
+2755 MSGMTYR
-2762 SAEAAKCRT
+2762 SAAAAKCRT

-2798 VPSGAAGDPDE
+2798 APLGASGDPDE

-2864 GAFTQDMTLLSIG
+2864 GAFTQEMTLLSIG

-2895 RGSCGYGFAHSYEQS
+2895 KGSCGYGFAHSYEQS

-2929 FLSKDAAENKAAGTW
+2929 FLSTDAAENKATGTW

-2949 ILSDTAVYYGDF
+2949 ILDDTAAYYGDF

-2971 RIEKT
+2971 RIEKK

-3010 SLLYGDNTMTVTE
+3010 SLLYGDKTMTVTE

-3029 LYITYNDEGFI
+3029 LYVTYNDEGFI

-3070 TARYEYDSAHRMIK
+3070 TARYEYDPAHRMIK

-3150 EEINGAGSR
+3150 EEVNGVGSK

-3228 AKGNITKIT
+3228 AKGNITQTT
-3237 EPSGAVTSYT
+3237 EPSGAVTSYI
-3247 YDAFSRVV
+3247 YDAFSRMV

-3260 DCGTMYYEYDGKGR
+3260 DCGAMYYEYDDKGR

-3311 NANGWLMSETDEAG
+3311 NADGWLMSETDEAG
-3325 CITEYTYDKCGRQLS
+3325 CITEYTYDRCGRQLS
-3340 KTRRDAVGTQVQ
+3340 KTRRDEAGTQVQ

-3460 TYDKRWNCIQVMDK
+3460 TYDKRWNCIQVVDE

-3555 TQETGAGRI
+3555 TQETDAGRI

-3605 NPAAANTYDKTGNL
+3605 NPVVANTYDKTGNL
-3619 ISTTDGEGTATGYA
+3619 TSTTDGEGTATGYV

-3672 SGTTVREY
+3672 SGTTTQEY

-3698 YNYDER
+3698 YTYDER

-3729 EEENARGQ
+3729 GEENARGQ

-3757 TITYIY
+3757 TITYTY

-3769 LRVTEEDGEGNK
+3769 LRVTEEDGKGNK

-3851 DGNGRLLKTTRSDG
+3851 DGNGRLLKTTRPDG

-3933 YNGEAVTYDAD
+3933 YNGETVTYDAD

-3952 QGQMADYVYDCRNR
+3952 QGQMADYAYDCRNR

-4006 TYSQVLEVKVYEKED
+4006 TYSQVLEVKVFEKESIKED
-4021 TALSAGAGEADS
+4021 TTLSAGAGEADS
-4033 TGTVHTENTAAAYTA
+4033 TGTVHMENTAAAYTA

-4076 AALTGNDGEVR
+4076 AALTGSDGGVR
-4087 LRFAYSAYGELTGI
+4087 LRFSYSAYGELTSI
-4101 TDGTGNSFVNVE
+4101 TDGTGGSLVNGE

-4123 GAVSETGIC
+4123 GAVSETGIR

-4203 LNLDWSTIGH
+4203 INLDWSTIGH

-4274 AETVAKYLTLGTKLV
+4274 AETVAKYLTVGSKLV

-4311 VYQAGELGA
+4311 AYQAGELGA

-4339 AISSGRGLYK
+4339 AISSGRDLYK

-4396 AYNEETGEKGLKEV
+4396 AYDEETGEKGLKEV

-4422 HVETDKEEIVTTELH
+4422 HVETDREEIITTELH
-4437 PFYVEGLG
+4437 PFYVEGIG

-4460 LDGGRETITGIRVEW
+4460 LDGNRETITGIRVEW

-4484 FEVADYHTYYVG
+4484 FEVADYHTYFVG
-4496 DGDVLVHNTCSKT
+4496 DGDVLVHNTCSK
-4509 SGSEDNLL
+4509 
-4517 LLETSQNIS
+4517 
-4526 DEINDHHI
+4526 
-4534 IPKFRGKSKRYADFI
+4534 
-4549 SARGIN
+4549 
-4555 VDDYTITVGAGKGG
+4555 AGGNR
-4569 THMNLLHGKGGWNQ
+4569 TNNQ
-4583 RWIEFIDNN
+4583 RSRWKEYTGKEAVGEVHHGLPEQFSSWFMKRGLDVNSGEFYYDLPKDVHRLKSGNGIHTNSSPLGQN
-4592 PDATAKDIYQFA
+4592 WNAMWKNYINSYPDATQEDVLAQLAFMEKKTDIGQYRA
-4604 GKMMDDY
+4604 
-4611 GLNGYVIHP
+4611 V
-4620 YKKK
+4620 KK